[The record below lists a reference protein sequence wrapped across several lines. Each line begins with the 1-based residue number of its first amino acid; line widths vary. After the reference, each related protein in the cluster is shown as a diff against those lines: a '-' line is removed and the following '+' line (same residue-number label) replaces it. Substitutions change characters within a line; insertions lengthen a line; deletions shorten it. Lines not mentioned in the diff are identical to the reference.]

1 MMRIRTQCRDCGLP
15 FPAVLTP
22 ETPEVTELACPN
34 CGKARPVASAG
45 WSDGPEG
52 RVDVCPLCGC
62 RHLYRQRDVNR
73 LLGCGLVVLGA
84 VLVPWTFGLS
94 LVVFGLVDL
103 WLYRRLKEAV
113 VCYRC
118 DTVYRDARPGPRQG
132 EFELL
137 RHDVLKYGKT
147 WEPTQGPSAG
157 AAASAGIAPPL
168 PEEEEGDL

>member
-1 MMRIRTQCRDCGLP
+1 MRIRTQCRDCGLP

-22 ETPEVTELACPN
+22 ETAELACPN
-34 CGKARPVASAG
+34 CGKARPVANVG
-45 WSDGPEG
+45 WSDGPEA

-94 LVVFGLVDL
+94 LVVFGLIDL

-118 DTVYRDARPGPRQG
+118 DTVYRDALPGSRQG

-147 WEPTQGPSAG
+147 WEPTQGPSA
-157 AAASAGIAPPL
+157 ASAGISPPF
-168 PEEEEGDL
+168 PKGEEGDPLDESG